1 MPAGGQKQET
11 EWEEVIISEA
21 HVLTNNELAERKGSA
36 VGVMLGQASQ
46 RPGDSNL
53 EQAEKDNA
61 GLGMPLSSEVLSPN
75 ASAKKP
81 VG

>member
-1 MPAGGQKQET
+1 MPAGGQAQDA

-21 HVLTNNELAERKGSA
+21 HVLANNMLGEDKGSA
-36 VGVMLGQASQ
+36 AGVTLGQESQ
-46 RPGDSNL
+46 QQGESFS
-53 EQAEKDNA
+53 EQAERDSTR
-61 GLGMPLSSEVLSPN
+61 LGVPPALEVPGPN